1 MKSLAVKAYN
11 IGAEISGILVL
22 SPALTEA
29 VLEAR
34 EKAERLLEPV
44 VVDFS
49 GEEKLPTL
57 PADFVDTG
65 VLSYLLEHNSDLP
78 PNLKSFGEK
87 LLSLADSDKSHST
100 ISTDFPPSNY
110 IRVLASYLDEDAYT
124 LATKTLYSFGVV
136 FPPGAK
142 TGVAQFRGAFLP
154 YRWHID
160 PLVVYVD
167 L

>member
-1 MKSLAVKAYN
+1 MNSLVIEAYN
-11 IGAEISGILVL
+11 IGAEVSGVLVL

-29 VLEAR
+29 VLKAK
-34 EKAERLLEPV
+34 EKAERLMEPV

-49 GEEKLPTL
+49 GEENLPVL

-78 PNLKSFGEK
+78 SNLKSFVEK
-87 LLSLADSDKSHST
+87 LLSVDRDKPHSI
-100 ISTDFPPSNY
+100 ISTDFPPDNY
-110 IRVLASYLDEDAYT
+110 IRVLASYLDEDAHT
-124 LATKTLYSFGVV
+124 LATKALYSFGVV

-142 TGVAQFRGAFLP
+142 ADSAQFRGAFLP
-154 YRWHID
+154 YRWHMD